1 VGPPEVP
8 FIGELMNSLAK
19 PLPPDAETSH
29 LIELTM
35 QAFQVAREAAAA
47 AAEAIATGSAKVV
60 ARLREYESQLDSL
73 DRDVDDL
80 VTVTVTRVNEA
91 QARELL
97 ACMKYVIALERIG
110 DLLLSF
116 GNRVETAGARLEP
129 QDTKDLTV
137 MASRLE
143 RMLADV
149 EAAYRERSLDRA
161 VAVLRADGELDRLRN
176 LVVLRHLE
184 PEHGSRTESF
194 HVLFMAQELERAG
207 DHVKNMAEEVCHFVS
222 GRTVRHVLRS
232 YDRPIEQMFID
243 HLRANQRPE

>member
-1 VGPPEVP
+1 M
-8 FIGELMNSLAK
+8 GEQMNSLAK
-19 PLPPDAETSH
+19 PSSPDSETDH

-35 QAFQVAREAAAA
+35 QAFHVAREAAAA
-47 AAEAIATGSAKVV
+47 GAEAIATGSAKVV
-60 ARLREYESQLDSL
+60 GRLRECESQLDSL

-80 VTVTVTRVNEA
+80 VTVTVTRVNET

-116 GNRVETAGARLEP
+116 GNRVETAGSRLDP
-129 QDTKDLTV
+129 QDTKDLTM

-143 RMLADV
+143 QMLADV
-149 EAAYRERSLDRA
+149 EVAYRERSLDRA

-184 PEHGSRTESF
+184 PAQGTRAESF

-243 HLRANQRPE
+243 HLRANQRHE

>member
-1 VGPPEVP
+1 MSTVLKQPGP
-8 FIGELMNSLAK
+8 K
-19 PLPPDAETSH
+19 PPDVV
-29 LIELTM
+29 ELTIES
-35 QAFQVAREAAAA
+35 FRVVREAAAA
-47 AAEAIATGSAKVV
+47 AAEAIATGSPKVV
-60 ARLREYESQLDSL
+60 AALRDYESQLDTL

-80 VTVTVTRVNEA
+80 VTVTVTHVDEK

-143 RMLADV
+143 QMLADV
-149 EAAYRERSLDRA
+149 EASYKDRNIERA
-161 VAVLRADGELDRLRN
+161 VAVLRSDAELDRLRN
-176 LVVLRHLE
+176 LIVLRHLE
-184 PEHGSRTESF
+184 PQQATRQESF

-207 DHVKNMAEEVCHFVS
+207 DHAKNIAEEVCHFVS
-222 GRTVRHVLRS
+222 GRPVRHVLRS
-232 YDRPIEQMFID
+232 YDRPFEQMFLD
-243 HLRANQRPE
+243 HLRAQNLGE